1 VSELTGGFVPRGEMM
16 KRTRLGLCLVIL
28 ISSLACSSRPEV
40 PEAPAATLD
49 PPSVVFGKFFETV
62 ALRNLFADSK
72 QWADAI
78 PKLPPDE
85 ILAHARSIDT
95 TSPVVLRKFLEEN
108 FVLDPASTALREP
121 TPGLPLDEHVAEL
134 WQLLTRQMT
143 ELPPY
148 SSHLSLPHPYVVPGG
163 RFQEVYYWDSYFTML
178 GFGPLQEEL
187 KRSMVRNFAHLI
199 RTYGHIPNGN
209 RTYYLSRSQ
218 PPFFF
223 RMVALLAPDSPAR
236 AFAEYLPELRA
247 EHAFWMQDSEKAKP
261 GKPVRRVVVMPD
273 GSLLN
278 RYWDARD
285 VPRDES
291 YREDV
296 RVAGSGGGDPRRL
309 YRDIRAAAE
318 SGWDFSSRWLAD
330 GESLQ
335 TMQTTSI
342 VPPDLNSLLYGL
354 EQAIAEACRRTG
366 DDACVESWD
375 AKASARRAAIHK
387 YLWNDATGLFDDY
400 HWREQRALGHT
411 TAAALYPLFVGLATD
426 AQAARVAGVVEKQ
439 LLKDGG
445 VVSTDRTTGQQWD
458 APNGWAPL
466 QWIAVTGLRRYRQQ
480 DLAET
485 IARRWLVM
493 VSDVYASTGKLLEK
507 YDVVTVTSGGGGEY
521 ALQDGFGWTNGVT
534 IGLSRMYPC
543 DPCLATRGAADD
555 LELVR

>member
-1 VSELTGGFVPRGEMM
+1 
-16 KRTRLGLCLVIL
+16 
-28 ISSLACSSRPEV
+28 
-40 PEAPAATLD
+40 
-49 PPSVVFGKFFETV
+49 
-62 ALRNLFADSK
+62 
-72 QWADAI
+72 
-78 PKLPPDE
+78 
-85 ILAHARSIDT
+85 
-95 TSPVVLRKFLEEN
+95 
-108 FVLDPASTALREP
+108 
-121 TPGLPLDEHVAEL
+121 
-134 WQLLTRQMT
+134 
-143 ELPPY
+143 
-148 SSHLSLPHPYVVPGG
+148 
-163 RFQEVYYWDSYFTML
+163 
-178 GFGPLQEEL
+178 
-187 KRSMVRNFAHLI
+187 
-199 RTYGHIPNGN
+199 
-209 RTYYLSRSQ
+209 
-218 PPFFF
+218 
-223 RMVALLAPDSPAR
+223 
-236 AFAEYLPELRA
+236 
-247 EHAFWMQDSEKAKP
+247 
-261 GKPVRRVVVMPD
+261 
-273 GSLLN
+273 
-278 RYWDARD
+278 
-285 VPRDES
+285 
-291 YREDV
+291 
-296 RVAGSGGGDPRRL
+296 
-309 YRDIRAAAE
+309 
-318 SGWDFSSRWLAD
+318 
-330 GESLQ
+330 
-335 TMQTTSI
+335 MQTTSI

-445 VVSTDRTTGQQWD
+445 LVSTDRTTGEQWD

-507 YDVVTVTSGGGGEY
+507 YDVVTVTAGGGGEY

>member
-1 VSELTGGFVPRGEMM
+1 MM

-40 PEAPAATLD
+40 PEAPAAALD
-49 PPSVVFGKFFETV
+49 PPSVVFGEFFETV
-62 ALRNLFADSK
+62 ALQNLFADSK
-72 QWADAI
+72 RWADAI

-148 SSHLSLPHPYVVPGG
+148 SSHLPLPHPYVVPGG

-247 EHAFWMQDSEKAKP
+247 EHAFWMEDSEQATP
-261 GKPVRRVVVMPD
+261 GKPVRRVVAMPD

-309 YRDIRAAAE
+309 YRNIRAAAE

-354 EQAIAEACRRTG
+354 EQAIAQACRRTG

-375 AKASARRAAIHK
+375 ARASARRAAIHK

-445 VVSTDRTTGQQWD
+445 LVSTDRTTGEQWD

-507 YDVVTVTSGGGGEY
+507 YDVVTVTAGGGGEY

-543 DPCLATRGAADD
+543 DPCLATRGAVDD